1 MPPLRRDIDV
11 TVGIAVLPEAQAVV
25 LMIAMTAPAVT
36 ASPVA
41 AVAVT
46 GVGSAA
52 ATAAVDVTAAA
63 AALAAAA
70 VSASAAV
77 AADAR
82 PVVTAHLEAAPAVA
96 VVVLAIALTEPAVDA
111 SIGVEVATV
120 PLGGDLDREAAVDA
134 PVDAVAVVKGAL
146 PATTTVPLRIDTVA
160 SRIVLAAPAVSAAV
174 QVNAAVAGVVSAPAT
189 GLVTVGVQ
197 TLPVVSRA
205 ASVSVTP
212 TVLALATEVAYRTA
226 AVATTPAV
234 TTTQQA
240 ITFAPSGMTKSG
252 TQSFTTSWALLA
264 GWSANTG
271 TYPGSTVVNN
281 ALQVQ
286 GSKADATIAV
296 SLPYSSTF
304 MLNRRARIKVNGTV
318 VATSAAFTA
327 PSGTIT
333 VSATNVTVADGDDI
347 AIDVITES
355 YADGSISSG
364 GTVTVT

>member
-46 GVGSAA
+46 GVGLAA

-77 AADAR
+77 AAGAR

-111 SIGVEVATV
+111 SMRVEVATV
-120 PLGGDLDREAAVDA
+120 PLGIDLDREAAVDA

-146 PATTTVPLRIDTVA
+146 PATTTVPVRIDTVA
-160 SRIVLAAPAVSAAV
+160 SRIVLAAPAVDVTV
-174 QVNAAVAGVVSAPAT
+174 QVGESVVGVLQAPAS
-189 GLVTVGVQ
+189 GWVTVGVQ
-197 TLPVVSRA
+197 AVP
-205 ASVSVTP
+205 
-212 TVLALATEVAYRTA
+212 VLALAVSVAAAPTVTVTAREVAYRTA

-252 TQSFTTSWALLA
+252 TQAFSTAWAQVN
-264 GWSANTG
+264 GWTADAA
-271 TYPGSTVVNN
+271 TYPGSTVSNN
-281 ALQVQ
+281 ALVAQ
-286 GSKADATIAV
+286 GAKAGATIAA
-296 SLPYSSTF
+296 SITYGNSSTNF
-304 MLNRRARIKVNGTV
+304 NRQIRLKLNGTV
-318 VATSAAFTA
+318 IATSPGSTA
-327 PSGTIT
+327 YSGTLT
-333 VSATNVTVADGDDI
+333 ASATRDVVAGDKVTLEAMEELVADTTLQSGW
-347 AIDVITES
+347 VHIT
-355 YADGSISSG
+355 
-364 GTVTVT
+364 